1 MSVCESVYRL
11 VRLLVGVGLV
21 VSLAACSVSSNEE
34 EATVLPT
41 VDRTPVPP
49 EVTVCG
55 VVTASRI
62 SDVLHQD
69 IARYKYSSN
78 ILAPKNSDPVPEY
91 TCDIKPSEGQY
102 GWVHIA
108 YRASSGRL
116 DGSLLKHPSVT
127 KRTTYEDI
135 AAEDSAQPLVLA
147 GVGGE
152 GVTIQDSDGYAGG
165 AAWRYSDG
173 HVLTVGVDAAEDG
186 PRDNPD
192 DVKVAAQLA
201 QELAPVV
208 PGLVAAG
215 RSRGEW
221 VESTGTQYVNGRS
234 VTPTPTRE
242 SSPAGTETP

>member
-41 VDRTPVPP
+41 MDRTPVPP

-69 IARYKYSSN
+69 IARYEYSNDSN
-78 ILAPKNSDPVPEY
+78 DSVMPKY
-91 TCDIKPSEGQY
+91 TCHIKAGEGQY
-102 GWVHIA
+102 EWVRVS
-108 YRASSGRL
+108 YQTSGGRL
-116 DGSLLKHPSVT
+116 SRSLLKHPSVT
-127 KRTTYEDI
+127 ERTTYEDI

-201 QELAPVV
+201 QEFAPVV
-208 PGLVAAG
+208 PGFVAG
-215 RSRGEW
+215 GYSRGEW
-221 VESTGTQYVNGRS
+221 VESSGTQYVNGRP
-234 VTPTPTRE
+234 VTPTPTQDP
-242 SSPAGTETP
+242 SPTDAETP